1 MHFVLLQ
8 FIPISVDLVHFVL
21 LQFIPISVVLVHFV
35 LFQFIPI
42 SVVLV
47 HFVLLQFIPIS
58 VVLVHFVL
66 FQFIPIDSFGGQS
79 SAGQMV
85 VVVAGGKNIP
95 LHFHN
100 RLHYVDTVLQYR
112 LHEWDKQVRP

>member
-1 MHFVLLQ
+1 M
-8 FIPISVDLVHFVL
+8 
-21 LQFIPISVVLVHFV
+21 HFV

-42 SVVLV
+42 SVVLMNCV
-47 HFVLLQFIPIS
+47 LLQFIPVGVVLMNFVLLQFIPI
-58 VVLVHFVL
+58 
-66 FQFIPIDSFGGQS
+66 DSFEGQS